1 MKKEKGIDLEALKAG
16 KSAGIPF
23 SVGLAPEKEDEL
35 EDTVRQLLKEDP
47 AALTKVQKLN
57 RTAETFSR
65 SVGNLYTYLQDRK
78 TCLSCK
84 DGLLSCPKKR
94 SGFRYLLSYDSER
107 DEMALSLAPCSYQ
120 AEKERAFEKIR
131 PMDRKGDV
139 IFHDA
144 MRLSDL
150 VRNRPELRSTKKA
163 YLDILLALDQIGKE
177 EHFTLFAGNNEAPL
191 LLIRFGCYL
200 YARNG
205 ISCAYVRMKD
215 LFLSLTSKD
224 WDLRRQAEED
234 LADACRAEALFLE
247 GADVLPYLSTEQADM
262 YLYPLLKSQAG
273 KGHVTF
279 GSVTNPSPVDT
290 YRRIFYRSTNLDA
303 VMTIAQRFQ
312 EIAIDDLFL

>member
-35 EDTVRQLLKEDP
+35 EDAVRQLLKEDP

-57 RTAETFSR
+57 RTSETFSH

-177 EHFTLFAGNNEAPL
+177 EHFILFAGNNEAPL
-191 LLIRFGCYL
+191 LLIRFGCY
-200 YARNG
+200 
-205 ISCAYVRMKD
+205 
-215 LFLSLTSKD
+215 
-224 WDLRRQAEED
+224 LRRQAEED